1 MPKDPVMLLS
11 FVNTQLR
18 DNYNTL
24 EELCKSYMV
33 SEEEITN
40 KLKTINYEYNS
51 EKNQFVQ
58 SENARPTRAC
68 QYVNLVGLFLHIKF
82 CALLIYLLNHYFV
95 TSVQVFFQLLQ
106 RIIVNQN
113 QNYQQKTYTTSIIQ

>member
-33 SEEEITN
+33 SEEEITD

-58 SENARPTRAC
+58 FENARPTK
-68 QYVNLVGLFLHIKF
+68 LV
-82 CALLIYLLNHYFV
+82 
-95 TSVQVFFQLLQ
+95 
-106 RIIVNQN
+106 
-113 QNYQQKTYTTSIIQ
+113 SIITFIG